1 VYLREIVLIMKPTP
15 LILLHGALGSRDQFS
30 RLKESLD
37 GHFQV
42 YDLNFSGHGGNEVVE
57 PFAMDVF
64 VNDVLD
70 LMRLYNLK
78 KANFFGYSMGGYVA
92 LKVAAKF
99 PQKVAGII
107 TLATKFKWDKESAEK
122 EVQMLDPEKVVLKVP
137 EFAATLSQR
146 HGNHWKKVMINTGTM
161 MLGLGNGQAMTVDD
175 FKCISCPVTIA
186 IGDMD
191 RMVTMEE
198 SREVANQLQFGKL
211 KILENVK
218 HPLEGVDSQLLRE
231 MIINFTPTK

>member
-1 VYLREIVLIMKPTP
+1 MKARP
-15 LILLHGALGSRDQFS
+15 LILLHGALGSRDQFGH
-30 RLKESLD
+30 LKKLLSD
-37 GHFQV
+37 HFQV
-42 YDLNFSGHGGNEVVE
+42 YDLNFSGHGGGEVVE

-70 LMRLYNLK
+70 LMRENNLE

-92 LKVAAKF
+92 LNVAEKFPEKVAA
-99 PQKVAGII
+99 II

-161 MLGLGNGQAMTVDD
+161 ILGLGNGHAMTAED
-175 FKCISCPVTIA
+175 FKCISCPVMIA
-186 IGDMD
+186 VGDMD
-191 RMVTMEE
+191 RMVTIEE
-198 SREVANQLQFGKL
+198 SQEVASQLKFGEL
-211 KILENVK
+211 KILEKVK
-218 HPLEGVDSQLLRE
+218 HPLEGVDAELLSE
-231 MIINFTPTK
+231 IIVHFTNTKK